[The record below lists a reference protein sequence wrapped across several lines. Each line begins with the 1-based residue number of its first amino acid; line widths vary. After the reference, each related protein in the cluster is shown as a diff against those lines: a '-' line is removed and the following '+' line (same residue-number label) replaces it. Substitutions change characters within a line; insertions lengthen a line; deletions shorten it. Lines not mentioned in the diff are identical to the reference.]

1 MASLGLKKKEKKRNK
16 NLYST
21 TSQKSL
27 GFRDWKTFK
36 STKGNYRITHGLML
50 HLEDADTQIWEDENF
65 LCGIIEEGNC
75 SKEQYMIFKKSHKT
89 VNPSRGSNL
98 CLR

>member
-1 MASLGLKKKEKKRNK
+1 
-16 NLYST
+16 
-21 TSQKSL
+21 
-27 GFRDWKTFK
+27 
-36 STKGNYRITHGLML
+36 ML